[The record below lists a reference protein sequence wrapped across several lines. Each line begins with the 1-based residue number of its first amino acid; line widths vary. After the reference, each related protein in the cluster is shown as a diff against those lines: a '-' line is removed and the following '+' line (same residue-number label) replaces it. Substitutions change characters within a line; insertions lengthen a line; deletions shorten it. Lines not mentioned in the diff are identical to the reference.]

1 MEAKKGTMIVQL
13 SGDFDKV
20 FAGFTLASA
29 SAAAGMPTTIF
40 FTFWGLKAI
49 QKGNLT
55 GKGFMGR
62 MVGLM
67 NRGGLQRL
75 GPSKFNFGG
84 IGRWMFKR
92 MMKAKGVAGLE
103 ELRQACIDLGV
114 KFYAC
119 KMSMDVM
126 EIRRE
131 DLIPE
136 VVDVVG
142 AAKATKDADAASVQ
156 YFI

>member
-1 MEAKKGTMIVQL
+1 VAEKKGTMIVQL

-84 IGRWMFKR
+84 IGRWLVKKL
-92 MMKAKGVAGLE
+92 MKAKGVAGLE
-103 ELRQACIDLGV
+103 EARPGGLDRGGEV
-114 KFYAC
+114 YA
-119 KMSMDVM
+119 
-126 EIRRE
+126 R
-131 DLIPE
+131 
-136 VVDVVG
+136 
-142 AAKATKDADAASVQ
+142 
-156 YFI
+156 

>member
-1 MEAKKGTMIVQL
+1 MADKKGCMIVQL

-29 SAAAGMPTTIF
+29 AAAAGMPTTIF
-40 FTFWGLKAI
+40 FTFWGMKAI

-62 MVGLM
+62 MIGLM

-75 GPSKFNFGG
+75 NPSRFSFGG
-84 IGRWMFKR
+84 IGRWMFKK
-92 MMKAKGVAGLE
+92 MMAAKGAANLE

-114 KFYAC
+114 RFYAC
-119 KMSMDVM
+119 KTSMDVLG
-126 EIRRE
+126 IRRE
-131 DLIPE
+131 DLITE

-142 AAKATKDADAASVQ
+142 AAKAIKDADAASVQ

>member
-1 MEAKKGTMIVQL
+1 MAEKKGCMIVQM

-29 SAAAGMPTTIF
+29 AAAAGMPTTIF
-40 FTFWGLKAI
+40 FTFWGIKAI
-49 QKGNLT
+49 QRGNLT
-55 GKGFMGR
+55 GRGLMGR

-84 IGRWMFKR
+84 IGRWMFKK
-92 MMKAKGVAGLE
+92 MMAAKGVAGLE

-114 KFYAC
+114 KFYVC
-119 KMSMDVM
+119 KTSMDVM

-142 AAKATKDADAASVQ
+142 AAKAMKDADAASVQ